1 MGAYRST
8 MRVES
13 MRKRQYWEEGMELD
27 LCPSMNNAG
36 ETYKRPFDFDIYRMA
51 RHRGGTSPEIC

>member
-13 MRKRQYWEEGMELD
+13 MRKRQCREEGMELD
-27 LCPSMNNAG
+27 VCTPIHNSG
-36 ETYKRPFDFDIYRMA
+36 EAYKRPFDFDIYRMA

>member
-1 MGAYRST
+1 

-51 RHRGGTSPEIC
+51 IHRGGTSPEIC